1 MENLF
6 LKYMQERSGQ
16 RKGPEKRKSLA
27 GPVIT
32 ISREYGCHGRLIAS
46 LLAEKLSRKEQRIG
60 LDRTWRMISKEILD
74 RSAHELKLTP
84 EMAKSISDYKQKS
97 FFENLALFFS
107 QEYYPSDVKINN
119 TIAKFIHD
127 EAEQG
132 CVVIVGR
139 AAEAITKDIKKS
151 FHVKM
156 QAPLEWR
163 AEVISKEENL
173 NMSDARKKCIE
184 QDKRRAKFRDYFER
198 GRPDIDFFDMCI
210 NTKSMN
216 DEEIVDLLVSVA
228 ESRGFL

>member
-1 MENLF
+1 MDNLF

-16 RKGPEKRKSLA
+16 RKGPEKDKRLP

-32 ISREYGCHGRLIAS
+32 ISREYGCHGQRIAT
-46 LLAEKLSRKEQRIG
+46 LLAEKLSHKEQKLG
-60 LDRTWRMISKEILD
+60 LNKPWRMISKEILD

-84 EMAKSISDYKQKS
+84 GMMKDLSNYKQKS
-97 FFENLALFFS
+97 FFKNLALFFS

-139 AAEAITKDIKKS
+139 AGEAITKNIKQA

-156 QAPLEWR
+156 QAPLDWR
-163 AEVISKEENL
+163 AEIIAKEKHLSL
-173 NMSDARKKCIE
+173 NDARKKCIE
-184 QDKRRAKFRDYFER
+184 QDKHRAMFRDYFER
-198 GRPDIDFFDMCI
+198 GRPDIDFFDMSI
-210 NTKSMN
+210 NAKSMGE
-216 DEEIVDLLVSVA
+216 EEIVNLLVSVVEA
-228 ESRGFL
+228 RGFL